1 MKIAVLIAG
10 IVGSLSGFY
19 LGAENGLTPAEGG
32 SEEPFTLGFIAAVLG
47 ALVGLV
53 GSVLSM
59 FKPKLASIL
68 LLVGGIA
75 IVAGVLAAWPATVL
89 LVVAAA
95 FAFHLPDRGA
105 SAS

>member
-10 IVGSLSGFY
+10 IIGSLSGFY
-19 LGAENGLTPAEGG
+19 LGAENGLTPAADG
-32 SEEPFTLGFIAAVLG
+32 SESFTVGFLAAVLG
-47 ALVGLV
+47 ALIGLV
-53 GSVLSM
+53 GSGLSM
-59 FKPKLASIL
+59 FKPKIASIL
-68 LLVGGIA
+68 LLLGGVA
-75 IVAGVLAAWPATVL
+75 IVVGVLAAWPATVL

>member
-1 MKIAVLIAG
+1 MKIAVIIAG
-10 IVGSLSGFY
+10 IIGSLSGFY
-19 LGAENGLTPAEGG
+19 LGAENGLTPAADG
-32 SEEPFTLGFIAAVLG
+32 SESFTVGFLAAVLG
-47 ALVGLV
+47 ALIGLV
-53 GSVLSM
+53 GSGLSM

-68 LLVGGIA
+68 LLVGGVA
-75 IVAGVLAAWPATVL
+75 IVVGVRAAWPATVL

>member
-10 IVGSLSGFY
+10 IIGSLSGFY
-19 LGAENGLTPAEGG
+19 LGAENGLTPAADG
-32 SEEPFTLGFIAAVLG
+32 SESVTVGFLAAVVG
-47 ALVGLV
+47 ALIGLV
-53 GSVLSM
+53 GSGLSM
-59 FKPKLASIL
+59 FKPKIASIL
-68 LLVGGIA
+68 LLVGGVA

>member
-19 LGAENGLTPAEGG
+19 LGAENGLTPAADG
-32 SEEPFTLGFIAAVLG
+32 SESFTLRFLTAVLG

-53 GSVLSM
+53 GSGLSL
-59 FKPKLASIL
+59 FKPKLASVL
-68 LLVGGIA
+68 LLVAGIA
-75 IVAGVLAAWPATVL
+75 IVAGVPAAWPATVL

-95 FAFHLPDRGA
+95 FAFHLPGRGA

>member
-1 MKIAVLIAG
+1 MKIAVIIAG
-10 IVGSLSGFY
+10 IIGSLSGFY
-19 LGAENGLTPAEGG
+19 LGAENGLTPAADG
-32 SEEPFTLGFIAAVLG
+32 SEPFTVGFLAAVLG
-47 ALVGLV
+47 ALIGLV
-53 GSVLSM
+53 GSGLSM

-68 LLVGGIA
+68 LLVGGVA

>member
-1 MKIAVLIAG
+1 MKIAALIAG
-10 IVGSLSGFY
+10 IVGSLAGFY
-19 LGAENGLTPAEGG
+19 LGAENGLTPAADG
-32 SEEPFTLGFIAAVLG
+32 SESFTVGFLAAVLG

-53 GSVLSM
+53 GAGLSM

-75 IVAGVLAAWPATVL
+75 IVIGVLAAWPATVL

-95 FAFHLPDRGA
+95 LAFHAPDRER

>member
-10 IVGSLSGFY
+10 IIGSLSGFY
-19 LGAENGLTPAEGG
+19 LGAENGLTPAADG
-32 SEEPFTLGFIAAVLG
+32 SESVTVGFLAAVVG
-47 ALVGLV
+47 ALIGLV
-53 GSVLSM
+53 GSGLSM

-68 LLVGGIA
+68 LIVGGVA

>member
-1 MKIAVLIAG
+1 MKIAVIIAG
-10 IVGSLSGFY
+10 IVGSLAGFY
-19 LGAENGLTPAEGG
+19 LGAENGLTPAADG
-32 SEEPFTLGFIAAVLG
+32 SESFTVGFLAAVLG
-47 ALVGLV
+47 SLVGLV
-53 GSVLSM
+53 GAGLSM

-75 IVAGVLAAWPATVL
+75 IVIGVLAAWPATVL

-95 FAFHLPDRGA
+95 LAFHAPDRER

>member
-10 IVGSLSGFY
+10 IIGSLSGFY
-19 LGAENGLTPAEGG
+19 LGAENGLSPAAGG
-32 SEEPFTLGFIAAVLG
+32 SESFTVGFLAAVLG
-47 ALVGLV
+47 ALIGLV
-53 GSVLSM
+53 GSGLSM

-68 LLVGGIA
+68 LLVGGVA

>member
-10 IVGSLSGFY
+10 IIGSLSGFY
-19 LGAENGLTPAEGG
+19 LGAENGLTPAADG
-32 SEEPFTLGFIAAVLG
+32 SESFTVGFLAAVLG
-47 ALVGLV
+47 ALIGLV
-53 GSVLSM
+53 GSGLSM

-68 LLVGGIA
+68 LLVGGVA
-75 IVAGVLAAWPATVL
+75 IVVGVLAAWPATVL

>member
-10 IVGSLSGFY
+10 IIGSLSGFY
-19 LGAENGLTPAEGG
+19 LGAENGLSPAADG
-32 SEEPFTLGFIAAVLG
+32 SESFTVGFLAAVLG
-47 ALVGLV
+47 ALIGLV
-53 GSVLSM
+53 GSGLSM

-68 LLVGGIA
+68 LLVGGVA

>member
-10 IVGSLSGFY
+10 IIGSLSGFY
-19 LGAENGLTPAEGG
+19 LGAENGLTPAADG
-32 SEEPFTLGFIAAVLG
+32 SESLTVGFLAAVLG
-47 ALVGLV
+47 ALIGLV
-53 GSVLSM
+53 GSGLSM
-59 FKPKLASIL
+59 FKPKIASIL
-68 LLVGGIA
+68 LLVGGVA

>member
-1 MKIAVLIAG
+1 MKIAVIIAG
-10 IVGSLSGFY
+10 IIGSLSGFY
-19 LGAENGLTPAEGG
+19 LGAENGLTPAADG
-32 SEEPFTLGFIAAVLG
+32 SESLTVGFLAAVLG
-47 ALVGLV
+47 ALIGLV
-53 GSVLSM
+53 GSGLSM
-59 FKPKLASIL
+59 FKPKIASIL
-68 LLVGGIA
+68 LLVGGVA